1 MGNKIEPP
9 ERQARK
15 IALFDLYA
23 SRTPLF
29 YSVPFPRTIADPIIF
44 VGSSGHS
51 SRAMRSHAELNT
63 SVNGCSRKLTL
74 NKRFRGNV
82 G

>member
-15 IALFDLYA
+15 IALFDPYA
-23 SRTPLF
+23 SRN
-29 YSVPFPRTIADPIIF
+29 PFSIQCRSPDHPDPIIF

-51 SRAMRSHAELNT
+51 QHAMRSYA
-63 SVNGCSRKLTL
+63 RA
-74 NKRFRGNV
+74 
-82 G
+82 